1 MSGEATTP
9 RGWFDF
15 CRSYQPTGP
24 IPAKAGIGCASS
36 THQAVLDAS
45 PGVGVD
51 GSPHRELHAR
61 PARRC
66 VILMR
71 LGATRRRVANPGG
84 HVADAALA
92 RRLPAVAGL
101 CRMADCAALGWG
113 EAPPAACWRTP
124 ERCRCRG
131 NHRSTRFDLVDGLV
145 NV

>member
-15 CRSYQPTGP
+15 CHSYQPTGP

-61 PARRC
+61 PHA
-66 VILMR
+66 
-71 LGATRRRVANPGG
+71 
-84 HVADAALA
+84 AALSWCDWA
-92 RRLPAVAGL
+92 LPAGVWPTQ
-101 CRMADCAALGWG
+101 AAML
-113 EAPPAACWRTP
+113 PM
-124 ERCRCRG
+124 
-131 NHRSTRFDLVDGLV
+131 LL
-145 NV
+145 